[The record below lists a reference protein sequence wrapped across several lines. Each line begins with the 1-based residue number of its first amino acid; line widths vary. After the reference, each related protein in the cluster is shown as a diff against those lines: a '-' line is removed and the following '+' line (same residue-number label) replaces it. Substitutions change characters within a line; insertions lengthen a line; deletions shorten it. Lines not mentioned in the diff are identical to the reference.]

1 MSSSE
6 RLVHWK
12 RKPRSRM
19 VWRKGDLRL
28 AVSSVVDDAA
38 VSISSVVEKSLDGD
52 DVVALVLAMAGDDR
66 DRVVTA
72 DGANAKAR
80 DARAVIVR

>member
-1 MSSSE
+1 
-6 RLVHWK
+6 
-12 RKPRSRM
+12 M

-28 AVSSVVDDAA
+28 AVSSVVEDAA

-52 DVVALVLAMAGDDR
+52 DVVALVMAMAGDDR